1 MFFLSHIVYFIIV
14 TKISIDVMHGII
26 LKLLKLIREKPRIV
40 LLKSIPR
47 QVDVEAIA
55 RSLRRCIWQL
65 KNQSSFESFVFLLR
79 SRCVYFIIDYGL
91 SALDLITCADSF
103 PYSDSFSYSVETFS
117 QFGHYNSTYKY
128 IQYRELLNLYVRV
141 TALYYAR
148 LLRSS

>member
-79 SRCVYFIIDYGL
+79 SRCFYFIIDYGL
-91 SALDLITCADSF
+91 SALDLITCA
-103 PYSDSFSYSVETFS
+103 DSFSYSVETFS

-128 IQYRELLNLYVRV
+128 IQYSELLNLYVRV